1 MGCCFS
7 KGVQVTRMLRGQLAD
22 PPILVG
28 DKKKKKRF
36 LGSHQARSA
45 GIPLAPQ
52 VADSTKNR
60 GTFVLTRPG
69 LPWLQSPCA
78 LMFHCPA
85 AIPLKDTMEGVSAPL
100 STTSTAQRRF
110 SAWAVRPGY
119 SSGASSVAMDEEE
132 DEEQDEAG
140 LDEVPEMRAEVT
152 LSKHTSVLALSD
164 LRLQNQLGHN
174 LASSVVR
181 IEVRGIGIKP
191 FDFVCA
197 AHDTPLPFAV

>member
-1 MGCCFS
+1 
-7 KGVQVTRMLRGQLAD
+7 
-22 PPILVG
+22 
-28 DKKKKKRF
+28 
-36 LGSHQARSA
+36 
-45 GIPLAPQ
+45 
-52 VADSTKNR
+52 
-60 GTFVLTRPG
+60 
-69 LPWLQSPCA
+69 
-78 LMFHCPA
+78 
-85 AIPLKDTMEGVSAPL
+85 MEGVSAPL

-132 DEEQDEAG
+132 DDEQEDDDEDG